1 MPSEPARSSKAAGS
15 VGADGSSGSSGPV
28 ASRPS
33 RLLFVHAHPD
43 DESLTCGI
51 AMAHH
56 VARGDEVHVLTCT
69 LGEEGEVIP
78 PALASLEASPD
89 DALGPHRH
97 AELAEALRRVGA
109 TMHVLGAGPDRLSR
123 YRDSGMVGSAAAARP
138 EAFTAADLDEA
149 AGLVVELIAR
159 VRPDVVVTYDEH
171 GGYGHPDHVQT
182 HRVTRRALQLM
193 PDHLLPS
200 RAYEI
205 LTPESW
211 AYEDRAWLRSAD
223 PAAYRSE
230 QWWRE
235 HARRRDAS
243 GEQPW
248 PLVLPGDDD
257 PYPPSVVAD
266 ALVTHVVH
274 DDAARAVKNDALRAH
289 VTQVLVVSDDVHA
302 LSNLVATRT
311 TAREGFRRIEPRTW
325 QPVSVPERQ
334 TSLLD

>member
-1 MPSEPARSSKAAGS
+1 MSAERAESAVQAEGAGPR
-15 VGADGSSGSSGPV
+15 A
-28 ASRPS
+28 S

-78 PALASLEASPD
+78 PALAHLEADPD

-97 AELAEALRRVGA
+97 GELTEALRRVGA
-109 TMHVLGAGPDRLSR
+109 TMHVLGAEPGRLSR

-149 AGLVVELIAR
+149 AGLVAQLIGR
-159 VRPDVVVTYDEH
+159 LRPDVVVTYDEH

-182 HRVTRRALQLM
+182 HRVTRRALELVPDEQL
-193 PDHLLPS
+193 PA
-200 RAYEI
+200 RAFEI
-205 LTPESW
+205 LTPLSW
-211 AYEDRAWLRSAD
+211 AREDRAWLREAD

-230 QWWRE
+230 SWWRE
-235 HARRRDAS
+235 HARRRDTT
-243 GEQPW
+243 GERPW
-248 PLVLPGDDD
+248 PLVLLGDDD
-257 PYPPSVVAD
+257 PYPPSVVD
-266 ALVTHVVH
+266 DDLVTHVVR

-289 VTQVLVVSDDVHA
+289 VTQVLVVGEDVHA

-311 TAREGFRRIEPRTW
+311 TGREGFRRVDARTW
-325 QPVSVPERQ
+325 RPVPGPEQ
-334 TSLLD
+334 LTSLLA